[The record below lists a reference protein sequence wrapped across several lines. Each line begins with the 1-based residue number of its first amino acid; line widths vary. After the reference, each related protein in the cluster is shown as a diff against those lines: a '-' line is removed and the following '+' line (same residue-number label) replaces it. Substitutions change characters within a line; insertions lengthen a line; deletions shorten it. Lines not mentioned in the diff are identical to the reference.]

1 MNTINIKNFRDVKKI
16 KPTNNITIIRTNMNK
31 TPNKNQIKFSSSNND
46 LLSLTSINERN
57 KTFINCKNNIYSK
70 SLKKLNYFETS
81 ISPTNERNIISFK
94 NKFFDVLKSRSISK
108 NKIDKFIKKIS
119 NSKIKLENNKKSKSN
134 SKGKKTILKNKNN
147 NIINQKKKI
156 PFISNYNY
164 NIKTKKINMTNSKE
178 SINTV
183 STSIYSNNLT
193 EKEKNILIT
202 IQNLL
207 FNILFNSQNQKDILK
222 EFELIYQRA
231 ISFSNSN
238 LISKNRN
245 YSDDNLFNQLNQI
258 NLKFV
263 EIEKENKELKN
274 LIKEKISGFED
285 VKNSIKNVQDEINKI
300 KTLNEENLIKNSNLN
315 YISMKNVKMND
326 IKKVNGIEEIKSEKN
341 SLNESIDSIKIIQPN
356 ENIQKKNPELKLN
369 FNGLEEYKNSFNEI
383 FLSNYNQFSASW
395 RKDADK
401 IMERINNNNM

>member
-119 NSKIKLENNKKSKSN
+119 NSKIKLENNKKSKTN
-134 SKGKKTILKNKNN
+134 SKSKKTILKNKNN

-356 ENIQKKNPELKLN
+356 ENIQKKNTELKLN

>member
-1 MNTINIKNFRDVKKI
+1 
-16 KPTNNITIIRTNMNK
+16 MNK

-178 SINTV
+178 SFNTV

-356 ENIQKKNPELKLN
+356 ENIQKKNTELKLN

>member
-1 MNTINIKNFRDVKKI
+1 
-16 KPTNNITIIRTNMNK
+16 MNK
-31 TPNKNQIKFSSSNND
+31 TPNKNQIKFSSSND
-46 LLSLTSINERN
+46 ELLSLTSINERN

>member
-1 MNTINIKNFRDVKKI
+1 
-16 KPTNNITIIRTNMNK
+16 MNK

-356 ENIQKKNPELKLN
+356 ENIQKKNTELKLN

>member
-119 NSKIKLENNKKSKSN
+119 NSKIKLENNKKSKTN
-134 SKGKKTILKNKNN
+134 SKSKKTILKNKNN

-263 EIEKENKELKN
+263 EIEKENKEIKN

-356 ENIQKKNPELKLN
+356 ENIQKKNTELKLN

>member
-119 NSKIKLENNKKSKSN
+119 NSKIKLENNKKSKTN
-134 SKGKKTILKNKNN
+134 SKSKKTILKNKNN

-178 SINTV
+178 SFNTV

-263 EIEKENKELKN
+263 EIEKENKEIKN

>member
-119 NSKIKLENNKKSKSN
+119 NSKIKLENNKKSKTN
-134 SKGKKTILKNKNN
+134 SKSKKTILKNKNN

-300 KTLNEENLIKNSNLN
+300 KTLNEENQIKNSNLN
-315 YISMKNVKMND
+315 GISMKNVKMNN
-326 IKKVNGIEEIKSEKN
+326 IKKVNGIEEITSENN

>member
-1 MNTINIKNFRDVKKI
+1 
-16 KPTNNITIIRTNMNK
+16 MNK

-119 NSKIKLENNKKSKSN
+119 NSKIKLENNKKSKTN
-134 SKGKKTILKNKNN
+134 SKSKKTILKNKNN

>member
-16 KPTNNITIIRTNMNK
+16 TPTNNITIIRTNMNK
-31 TPNKNQIKFSSSNND
+31 TPNKNQIKFSSSND
-46 LLSLTSINERN
+46 ELLSLTSINERN

-70 SLKKLNYFETS
+70 SFKKLNYFETS

-119 NSKIKLENNKKSKSN
+119 NSKIKLENNKKSKTN
-134 SKGKKTILKNKNN
+134 SKSKKTILKNKNN

-178 SINTV
+178 SFNTV

-263 EIEKENKELKN
+263 EIEKENKEIKN

>member
-119 NSKIKLENNKKSKSN
+119 NSKIKLENNKKSKTN
-134 SKGKKTILKNKNN
+134 SKSKKTILKNKNN

>member
-1 MNTINIKNFRDVKKI
+1 
-16 KPTNNITIIRTNMNK
+16 MNK

-119 NSKIKLENNKKSKSN
+119 NSKIKLENNKKSKTN
-134 SKGKKTILKNKNN
+134 SKSKKTILKNKNN

-263 EIEKENKELKN
+263 EIEKENKEIKN

>member
-147 NIINQKKKI
+147 NIIKKKKKI

-315 YISMKNVKMND
+315 YI
-326 IKKVNGIEEIKSEKN
+326 
-341 SLNESIDSIKIIQPN
+341 
-356 ENIQKKNPELKLN
+356 
-369 FNGLEEYKNSFNEI
+369 
-383 FLSNYNQFSASW
+383 
-395 RKDADK
+395 
-401 IMERINNNNM
+401 

>member
-356 ENIQKKNPELKLN
+356 ENIQKKNTELKLN

>member
-147 NIINQKKKI
+147 NISNQKKKI

-356 ENIQKKNPELKLN
+356 ENIQKKNTELKLN

>member
-119 NSKIKLENNKKSKSN
+119 NSKIKLETNKKSKSN

-147 NIINQKKKI
+147 NISNQKKKI

-356 ENIQKKNPELKLN
+356 ENIQKKNTELKLN

>member
-147 NIINQKKKI
+147 NIIKKKKKI

-356 ENIQKKNPELKLN
+356 ENIQKKNTELKLN

>member
-119 NSKIKLENNKKSKSN
+119 NSKIKLENNKKSKTN
-134 SKGKKTILKNKNN
+134 SKSKKTILKNKNN

-263 EIEKENKELKN
+263 EIEKENKEIKN